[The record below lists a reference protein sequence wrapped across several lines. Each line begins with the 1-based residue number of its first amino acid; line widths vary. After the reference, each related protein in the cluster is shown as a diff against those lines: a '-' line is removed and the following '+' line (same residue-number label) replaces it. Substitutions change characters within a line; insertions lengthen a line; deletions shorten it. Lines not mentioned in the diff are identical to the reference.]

1 MPKIAPAPAPAAGD
15 IIELEPLRDKAIAVL
30 CGNRRSVETKYGQR
44 TLTEVKILVRGQKDP
59 LEGVLFQAYF
69 SRLEQGTWYLG
80 VVRKDDRQWYLDSQ
94 IPKADAKA
102 LSDAIKA
109 TEEENDDV
117 PF

>member
-15 IIELEPLRDKAIAVL
+15 IIELEPLRDKAIGIL

-44 TLTEVKILVRGQKDP
+44 TLTEVRIIVKGQKDP

-80 VVRKDDRQWYLDSQ
+80 IVRKDDRQWFLDSA

-102 LSDAIKA
+102 LADRIKEM
-109 TEEENDDV
+109 EEGDDV